1 MTDRFVPISEQFLF
15 TEGPVVLPDGRI
27 AFTDFGSQA
36 ILIWDG
42 SSSTELA
49 KVPGTPNGLTL
60 GPDGALYVANN
71 GGLRHQSDGSW
82 VFGDLPDGVVQRVG
96 LDGAVSVVA
105 EIAGSG
111 PHRLNDLVFDA
122 ADRLYVTD
130 SGNWEALF
138 SPDADPE
145 QYRGGGLYLQHLD
158 GEVVHLAKI
167 PDFPN
172 GLVLT
177 PDERTLLVAQTTAQQ
192 ILRFAVRSD
201 GTVSE
206 PSVWA
211 DLRGVNIGPDGLA
224 VTPDGRVFA
233 AGPAAHGIAQ
243 IDPTGVVRE
252 VIEMPAGPTNVAIDG
267 SRLWVTSGTDGRLGF
282 IDL

>member
-1 MTDRFVPISEQFLF
+1 MSRRFVPVSEQFLF

-42 SSSTELA
+42 STTTELA
-49 KVPGTPNGLTL
+49 TVPGTPNGLTL
-60 GPDGALYVANN
+60 GRDGALYVANN
-71 GGLRHQSDGSW
+71 GGLRHQSDGTW
-82 VFGDLPDGVVQRVG
+82 VLGDLPDGVVQRVD
-96 LDGAVSVVA
+96 LDGAVTVVA
-105 EIAGSG
+105 EIPGSG

-138 SPDADPE
+138 GPNADRT
-145 QYRGGGLYLQHLD
+145 QYRGGGLFLQHLD
-158 GEVVHLAKI
+158 GEVVRLAEI

-192 ILRFAVRSD
+192 ILRFSVRPD
-201 GTVSE
+201 GTVGE

-224 VTPDGRVFA
+224 ITPDGRVFA
-233 AGPAAHGIAQ
+233 AGPAAHGIAV

-252 VIEMPAGPTNVAIDG
+252 VIEMPVGPTNVALG
-267 SRLWVTSGTDGRLGF
+267 ENRLWVTSGTGGRLGF